1 MTMTAEGIAIIA
13 VKPIVM
19 IVIVMTMTVTI
30 AIAIAMVIIIVFET
44 SVFQEIIDD
53 RRSRAGIN
61 IGREQMIQLRPIQ
74 IVRRH
79 ALILFDIFGV
89 RNAKRSFKLTPRTA
103 TGRFRPLALHN
114 GNLDKEARQSQS
126 MVDGT
131 PTGTVAFEIFG
142 YTVANEQRS
151 FQSKSVQRLT

>member
-1 MTMTAEGIAIIA
+1 MTVTAEGIAIIA

-19 IVIVMTMTVTI
+19 IMMIMAMTI
-30 AIAIAMVIIIVFET
+30 AVVIIIVFET
-44 SVFQEIIDD
+44 SVLQEIVHD

-61 IGREQMIQLRPIQ
+61 IGREKMIQLSPIQ

-89 RNAKRSFKLTPRTA
+89 RNAERSFKLTPRTA
-103 TGRFRPLALHN
+103 TTARFRPLALHN
-114 GNLDKEARQSQS
+114 GNLDKEACQSQS

-131 PTGTVAFEIFG
+131 PNGTLAFEIFG
-142 YTVANEQRS
+142 YTVANEQRP
-151 FQSKSVQRLT
+151 FQSKSVQRLR